1 MFFGHIS
8 HGQQVDVIKSDQL
21 FQMIGESD
29 ENNTISVYNFWA
41 TWCAPCIREIP
52 QFEFVNKS
60 YSNVDVILVSLDDV
74 DLLNSKV
81 KPFIFKK
88 NIKSKVVLL
97 DETDFNEIIGRVDKN
112 WSGAIPATLIVDHKN
127 KKQLFFEG
135 EFKEG
140 ELEKNIEKIINQ
152 L

>member
-8 HGQQVDVIKSDQL
+8 FGQEVEVIKSDKL
-21 FQMIGESD
+21 FQMIGVSD
-29 ENNTISVYNFWA
+29 ENNTIKVYNFWA

-52 QFEFVNKS
+52 QFEYVNKS

-74 DLLNSKV
+74 DLLNNKV
-81 KPFIFKK
+81 KPFIIKK

-97 DETDFNEIIGRVDKN
+97 DETDFNEIIERVDKN

-135 EFKEG
+135 EYKEG
-140 ELEKNIEKIINQ
+140 ELEKTIEKVISQ